1 MIRTFAALTLLALGT
16 ASLAAQ
22 EAAPAA
28 PAAPSAPANI
38 VVDPLAP
45 IDNTPKNAN
54 LLTGLYATKAVIE
67 LCSVT
72 VDPAVLT
79 RMTADQRRFESG
91 MGMDEAAGDNAY
103 AGIKADVERTTPD
116 CADGSTDRQSVDAVV
131 ALYANQNAAAAPA
144 SPPAAPTTPPAAP
157 APDAA
162 PGAPAAPAPEAPAAP
177 AQ

>member
-1 MIRTFAALTLLALGT
+1 MIRTFTALTLLLAGT
-16 ASLAAQ
+16 AALAAQ

-28 PAAPSAPANI
+28 PATPPAANI

-79 RMTADQRRFESG
+79 RMTNDQKRFEAG
-91 MGMDEAAGDNAY
+91 MGMDEATSQKAY
-103 AGIKADVERTTPD
+103 TQVKGDVEKTTPD
-116 CADGSTDRQSVDAVV
+116 CAEGSTDRQSVDAVV
-131 ALYANQNAAAAPA
+131 SIYANQGAAAAAPA
-144 SPPAAPTTPPAAP
+144 TAPAASAAP
-157 APDAA
+157 ATPA
-162 PGAPAAPAPEAPAAP
+162 APAAPAETTPPATP

>member
-1 MIRTFAALTLLALGT
+1 MIRTFAALTLLLVGT

-22 EAAPAA
+22 EAAPAPA
-28 PAAPSAPANI
+28 PAAAPPAANV
-38 VVDPLAP
+38 VVDPMAP

-79 RMTADQRRFESG
+79 RITNDQKRFEAG
-91 MGMDEAAGDNAY
+91 MGMDGATGEKAY
-103 AGIKADVERTTPD
+103 AQVKADVEKTTPD
-116 CADGSTDRQSVDAVV
+116 CAEGSPDRKSVEAVV
-131 ALYANQNAAAAPA
+131 SIYATQGAAAAAPA
-144 SPPAAPTTPPAAP
+144 TAP
-157 APDAA
+157 AGSTPA
-162 PGAPAAPAPEAPAAP
+162 APAAPAPAEPAPPATP

>member
-28 PAAPSAPANI
+28 APAAPANI

-79 RMTADQRRFESG
+79 RMTADQRRFETG
-91 MGMDEAAGDNAY
+91 MGMDEAAGDKAY

-144 SPPAAPTTPPAAP
+144 P
-157 APDAA
+157 
-162 PGAPAAPAPEAPAAP
+162 PGARRNGRASGRRRAARRPGTSRSTASRRRP
-177 AQ
+177 

>member
-16 ASLAAQ
+16 VSLAAQ
-22 EAAPAA
+22 EANTPAA
-28 PAAPSAPANI
+28 PAAPANI

-45 IDNTPKNAN
+45 IDTTPKNAN

-72 VDPAVLT
+72 VDPAVLD
-79 RMTADQRRFESG
+79 RMTADQRRFEAG
-91 MGMDEAAGDNAY
+91 MGMDAARGDTAY

-116 CADGSTDRQSVDAVV
+116 CAEGSPDRQSVDAVV
-131 ALYANQNAAAAPA
+131 SLYGNQGAAAAP
-144 SPPAAPTTPPAAP
+144 PVTPAAPTTPPPAAP
-157 APDAA
+157 AAE
-162 PGAPAAPAPEAPAAP
+162 APAAPAPEAPATP

>member
-22 EAAPAA
+22 EVTPAAPAA
-28 PAAPSAPANI
+28 PAAPANI

-72 VDPAVLT
+72 VDPAVLE
-79 RMTADQRRFESG
+79 RMTADQRRFETG
-91 MGMDEAAGDNAY
+91 MGIDAAGGDKAY
-103 AGIKADVERTTPD
+103 EGIKADVERTTPD
-116 CADGSTDRQSVDAVV
+116 CGEASPDRQSVDAVV
-131 ALYANQNAAAAPA
+131 SIYANQGAAAPA
-144 SPPAAPTTPPAAP
+144 PVAPAAPTTPPAAP
-157 APDAA
+157 AAE
-162 PGAPAAPAPEAPAAP
+162 APAEPAQAAPEAPAP